1 MRGETRQPW
10 PEVEG
15 EVEAVT
21 EAELESKHKPEPEP
35 KRELERAPGPGCGP
49 GRGPEQG
56 SGLSSSRRGAPGL
69 STAGAN
75 GTGGA
80 SGTGGTV
87 GTGGTSGRGVTDATG
102 ATDTGDANARPL
114 LEVTGLT
121 MRFGSLVANDS
132 VSFNVHRGE
141 IVALI
146 GPNGAGK
153 TTCFNCVSGFLR
165 PTAGRVVFDGID
177 ITGMRPYH
185 ICRLGLTRTFQIVK
199 TLRDMTVEENVMTGA
214 FLRAPGK
221 REAREVAAEVLELT
235 GLLDKHARPGR
246 SLTIAERK
254 RLEIA
259 RALATR
265 PKLLMLDEAMAGLN
279 PTEIKGA
286 MDLCLR
292 LREAGLT
299 LVVVE
304 HIMEAI
310 MPISDRVIVLSSGQK
325 IAEGTPEEVAANEDV
340 IKAYLGEKYHAAS

>member
-1 MRGETRQPW
+1 M
-10 PEVEG
+10 
-15 EVEAVT
+15 
-21 EAELESKHKPEPEP
+21 H
-35 KRELERAPGPGCGP
+35 
-49 GRGPEQG
+49 
-56 SGLSSSRRGAPGL
+56 RGAPGP
-69 STAGAN
+69 STAGTN

-87 GTGGTSGRGVTDATG
+87 RTG
-102 ATDTGDANARPL
+102 ATDTTGATHAMARPL

-121 MRFGSLVANDS
+121 MRFGNLAANDN

-153 TTCFNCVSGFLR
+153 TTCFNCISGFLR

-199 TLRDMTVEENVMTGA
+199 TLRDMTVEESVMTGA
-214 FLRAPGK
+214 FLRARGK

-235 GLLDKHARPGR
+235 GLLDKRAKPGR
-246 SLTIAERK
+246 GLTIAERK

-279 PTEIKGA
+279 PTEIKDA

-325 IAEGTPEEVAANEDV
+325 IAEGTPEEVTANEDV

>member
-10 PEVEG
+10 PEVVGARAEAEAEVKV
-15 EVEAVT
+15 EVER
-21 EAELESKHKPEPEP
+21 EPEHEP
-35 KRELERAPGPGCGP
+35 ERGPGRRP

-56 SGLSSSRRGAPGL
+56 SRPSSSRRGAPGL
-69 STAGAN
+69 STAGTN

-87 GTGGTSGRGVTDATG
+87 GPGETSGKGVTDAMD
-102 ATDTGDANARPL
+102 ATDTRAANARPL

-121 MRFGSLVANDS
+121 MRFGNLAANDN
-132 VSFNVHRGE
+132 VTFNVHRGE

-199 TLRDMTVEENVMTGA
+199 TLGDMTVEENVMTGA

-235 GLLDKHARPGR
+235 GLLDKRAKPGR

-310 MPISDRVIVLSSGQK
+310 MPISDRVIVLSSGEK

>member
-1 MRGETRQPW
+1 MRGETRQQW

-35 KRELERAPGPGCGP
+35 EPEPERELERGPGR

-56 SGLSSSRRGAPGL
+56 SRPSSSRRGAPGL

-114 LEVTGLT
+114 LEVAGLT
-121 MRFGSLVANDS
+121 MRFGSLAANDN